1 MTIIFSKLGQHFFT
15 ANIAYLHKSNPYQVS
30 FNRSHIENM
39 LAVFGRLL
47 PSSRKVS

>member
-30 FNRSHIENM
+30 FNRSRTEYIF
-39 LAVFGRLL
+39 AIFG
-47 PSSRKVS
+47 